1 MAELKIPKRLSGA
14 ILNSLTGGVVPRAGL
29 EYITVGRRQEIAAL
43 LGDIESIGEGGSS
56 FRFISGR
63 YGSGKSFLLQVIR
76 NYAMEKG
83 FVVADADLSPERR
96 LTGSKGEGLATYK
109 ELMHSLSTKT
119 QTEGGALQLIIEKW
133 ISGIQSDVLRD
144 SPQDALF
151 ESRVERRILDAV
163 EGMRG
168 MVNGFDF
175 ARAVTTY
182 WQAYRQGDDALK
194 SAVLKWFRGEYPT
207 KTDAKRELGVNVIV
221 SDENWY
227 DSLKLMAQ
235 FMLMAGYK
243 GLLVILDELVN
254 LYKLPNTV
262 TRQYNYEK
270 LLTMYNDTMQGRAHH
285 IGIFAGV
292 TPQCIEDTRRGLFSY
307 EALKSR
313 LEAGRFSTGFHDVLG
328 PVIRLE
334 TLTNEEQLL
343 LVEKLAAIHA
353 SHYGYAQRVTHDEL
367 IAFMKAELSRAGADT
382 LITPREITRDFLEML
397 NILFQNPDKTL
408 EGVLGGF
415 KFTDDAGA
423 EKVGEDFA
431 EFKL

>member
-151 ESRVERRILDAV
+151 ETRVERRILDAV
-163 EGMRG
+163 ESMRG
-168 MVNGFDF
+168 MVNGFD
-175 ARAVTTY
+175 
-182 WQAYRQGDDALK
+182 
-194 SAVLKWFRGEYPT
+194 
-207 KTDAKRELGVNVIV
+207 
-221 SDENWY
+221 
-227 DSLKLMAQ
+227 
-235 FMLMAGYK
+235 
-243 GLLVILDELVN
+243 
-254 LYKLPNTV
+254 
-262 TRQYNYEK
+262 
-270 LLTMYNDTMQGRAHH
+270 
-285 IGIFAGV
+285 
-292 TPQCIEDTRRGLFSY
+292 
-307 EALKSR
+307 
-313 LEAGRFSTGFHDVLG
+313 
-328 PVIRLE
+328 
-334 TLTNEEQLL
+334 
-343 LVEKLAAIHA
+343 
-353 SHYGYAQRVTHDEL
+353 
-367 IAFMKAELSRAGADT
+367 
-382 LITPREITRDFLEML
+382 
-397 NILFQNPDKTL
+397 
-408 EGVLGGF
+408 
-415 KFTDDAGA
+415 
-423 EKVGEDFA
+423 
-431 EFKL
+431 